1 MDMKTKKNQFPKSK
15 LQWVWENM
23 QGSRWIFMIAVAGT
37 LLYNILQLTVPYFS
51 GQIVELFLT
60 GDNDV

>member
-1 MDMKTKKNQFPKSK
+1 MKTKKNQFPKSK

-37 LLYNILQLTVPYFS
+37 LLYNSYS
-51 GQIVELFLT
+51 
-60 GDNDV
+60 